1 MNWKRILCAGV
12 TAALLGGTLA
22 GCAGQPAET
31 EPTPESTPAAGD
43 IVYQAVGI
51 PRDTVLFTTGEAEV
65 TADDYFYW
73 LFTAIATVKNSGYLA
88 DDAAWEEEI
97 DGTPT
102 SEYLKQSALEN
113 SKLYAVAQA
122 KAEEEGLSLTQED
135 QEDMDAR
142 LEALAETLEAYYGVT
157 LQEYLDQQCISEEA
171 YRQIAYAVP
180 LLMGRLQ
187 EQYTQAGEFDPTDE
201 AMADMIQR
209 EDIHSC
215 KHILLAFPKN
225 EDGSAVTDEQKAAVK
240 AEADALLADLQ
251 AAADPAAAFET
262 AMNEHSDDGR
272 DPETNELYK
281 PEGYTFLSN
290 GVLVDGSS
298 SLVTPFVQAGV
309 ALGEGELS
317 QPVETDYG
325 YHILLGQSADNEETR
340 SLYPNYAMNRRID
353 QWMAE
358 AQVETT
364 DTYETLDPKAF
375 YDGMMELARQWREE
389 AQAAQESAAPAESV
403 QPSATPAA

>member
-1 MNWKRILCAGV
+1 MKWRSLFCGGLA
-12 TAALLGGTLA
+12 AALLAGAVA
-22 GCAGQPAET
+22 GCSGQDPA
-31 EPTPESTPAAGD
+31 PTPNTTPAADD
-43 IVYQAVGI
+43 IAYQAAGI
-51 PRDTVLFTTGEAEV
+51 SRDTLLFTADGAEV
-65 TADDYFYW
+65 TADDYLYW
-73 LFTAIATVKNSGYLA
+73 LFNAIAVAKNNGYLA
-88 DDAAWEEEI
+88 DDATWDEEI
-97 DGTPT
+97 EGTT
-102 SEYLKQSALEN
+102 ASQYLKEAALEN
-113 SKLYAVAQA
+113 SKLYAVALA
-122 KAEEEGLSLTQED
+122 KAEEEGVALTQED
-135 QEDMDAR
+135 QDTIDAD
-142 LEALAETLEAYYGVT
+142 LEMLGATLESYYGVT
-157 LQEYLDQQCISEEA
+157 LHEYLDQQCISQA
-171 YRQIAYAVP
+171 GYRQMAYEIPMLVG
-180 LLMGRLQ
+180 MLQ

-201 AMADMIQR
+201 NMADMIQR

-251 AAADPAAAFET
+251 AAADPAAAFEE

>member
-1 MNWKRILCAGV
+1 MNWRTLLCGGLA
-12 TAALLGGTLA
+12 AALLA
-22 GCAGQPAET
+22 GCAGQAPA
-31 EPTPESTPAAGD
+31 PTPAATPAADD
-43 IVYQAVGI
+43 IAYQVSGL
-51 PRDTVLFTTGEAEV
+51 PRDTVLFTAGGAEV
-65 TADDYFYW
+65 TADNYLYW
-73 LFTAIATVKNSGYLA
+73 LFNAIALTKTSGYLA

-97 DGTPT
+97 DGNSTAD
-102 SEYLKQSALEN
+102 YLKRAALEN
-113 SKLYAVAQA
+113 SKLYAVAGA
-122 KAEEEGLSLTQED
+122 KAAEEGLSLTQEE
-135 QEDMDAR
+135 QETIDGEMDT
-142 LEALAETLEAYYGVT
+142 LAATLEAYYGVT
-157 LQEYLDQQCISEEA
+157 LQEYLDQQCISEAA
-171 YRQIAYAVP
+171 YRWMAYEIP
-180 LLMGRLQ
+180 LLVGDLQ
-187 EQYTQAGEFDPTDE
+187 EKYTQAGEFDPTDE
-201 AMADMIQR
+201 NMADMIQR

-215 KHILLAFPKN
+215 KHILLAFPEN
-225 EDGSAVTDEQKAAVK
+225 EDGSAATDEQKAAVK

-251 AAADPAAAFET
+251 AAADPAAAFEE

>member
-1 MNWKRILCAGV
+1 MDYDKLLTLGTELGRQLMSSGAEIYRVEESVRRLL
-12 TAALLGGTLA
+12 TAYGL
-22 GCAGQPAET
+22 
-31 EPTPESTPAAGD
+31 EPQVFAIPNCLIVSITTPEG
-43 IVYQAVGI
+43 
-51 PRDTVLFTTGEAEV
+51 R
-65 TADDYFYW
+65 
-73 LFTAIATVKNSGYLA
+73 
-88 DDAAWEEEI
+88 
-97 DGTPT
+97 
-102 SEYLKQSALEN
+102 
-113 SKLYAVAQA
+113 
-122 KAEEEGLSLTQED
+122 SLTQED